1 MKPMS
6 KFERKFGKYA
16 IPHLTN
22 ILIICYAVGY
32 FLYYF
37 ANPLLDYLTLNPYA
51 ILHGQVW
58 RLVTWVIVPPTSSSG
73 MFGLFGTLIT
83 LYFYW
88 SIGSTLEQVWGTYRY
103 NVYLLSGILFT
114 IVGSFV
120 AYGCAWAFYADKWG
134 LNVASN
140 AEVIFNAGSTCFST
154 YYITMS
160 LFLAFAAT
168 FPNAQVLLMFFIPLK
183 VKWLGVMYG
192 VIILFEF
199 FQSSVVKFYTEAG
212 TVVSL
217 DFGIFVKISILFSLL
232 NFILFFI
239 TSRSKMSMNPR
250 QVKRQQEFKRDVKRN
265 TYASKVTKHKCAICG
280 RTDESNPELEFRFC
294 SKCNGNYEYC
304 QDHLF
309 THEHVK

>member
-6 KFERKFGKYA
+6 NFEKKYGKYA

-32 FLYYF
+32 LLYYF
-37 ANPLLDYLTLNPYA
+37 AYPIMEYLTLNPYA

-58 RLVTWVIVPPTSSSG
+58 RLFTWVIVAPTSG
-73 MFGLFGTLIT
+73 GLGIFGTLIT

-88 SIGSTLEQVWGTYRY
+88 SIGNTLEQVWGTYRY
-103 NVYLLSGILFT
+103 NVYLFSGILFT
-114 IVGSFV
+114 IIGSFV
-120 AYGCAWAFYADKWG
+120 AYGGAYLFYADKWG
-134 LNVASN
+134 LANPAN
-140 AEVIFNAGSTCFST
+140 AEFIFSAGSSCFST

-168 FPNAQVLLMFFIPLK
+168 FPNAQVLLMFFIPIK
-183 VKWLGVMYG
+183 VKWLGIMYG
-192 VIILFEF
+192 VIIAFEF
-199 FQSSVVKFYTEAG
+199 FQPAVVNFYTQAG
-212 TVVSL
+212 TTIAL

-232 NFILFFI
+232 NFLLFFF
-239 TSRSKMSMNPR
+239 TSRSRMSLNPR
-250 QVKRQQEFKRDVKRN
+250 QVKRQQEFKREVHK
-265 TYASKVTKHKCAICG
+265 SMHPKVTKHKCAICG

>member
-120 AYGCAWAFYADKWG
+120 AYG
-134 LNVASN
+134 
-140 AEVIFNAGSTCFST
+140 
-154 YYITMS
+154 
-160 LFLAFAAT
+160 
-168 FPNAQVLLMFFIPLK
+168 
-183 VKWLGVMYG
+183 
-192 VIILFEF
+192 
-199 FQSSVVKFYTEAG
+199 
-212 TVVSL
+212 
-217 DFGIFVKISILFSLL
+217 
-232 NFILFFI
+232 
-239 TSRSKMSMNPR
+239 
-250 QVKRQQEFKRDVKRN
+250 
-265 TYASKVTKHKCAICG
+265 
-280 RTDESNPELEFRFC
+280 
-294 SKCNGNYEYC
+294 
-304 QDHLF
+304 
-309 THEHVK
+309 